1 METQP
6 DYKLMGTCARKKL
19 KMSAPPFSQLD
30 LKYPQRT
37 NLKVRTRNSIR
48 RQSFIEVEFKLPR
61 PIKVLIEDSFPCFPN
76 SKVSLCVIPGINPK
90 QRAQKVCQD
99 NCFFIKNSDSVL
111 LALFD
116 GHGVNGEKVVEFLS
130 NTTIES
136 FQKFSNKVKI
146 IHEDFESFLK
156 QLSLKCALGLEKVD
170 FDCSLSGRYFLFSTQ
185 IMVLLTPTSIFSC
198 NIGDSRAVLGTGTS
212 PGVNSI
218 TRSHLLSNQ
227 EFSKAKFVRSQ
238 NYSRYLMPHQLSKD
252 HKPNDPEESRRVCE
266 MGGKVDRNYN
276 SSGIAVGPF
285 RISDPSGLLPGISV
299 SRIQGDYK
307 LRSLGVISESS
318 IKKYPIKRDDFFVV
332 LASDGVWDVMENE
345 EVVAFIETY
354 RSSCQNHFD
363 NTDTIDI
370 KNSCIAQL
378 LCEEARLRWLHL
390 MNYEDVNMDDISCI
404 IFEIKDTPEYMKSS
418 QNQSND
424 FEQRLSTSSGFMTL
438 KDSQRNSWVLPST
451 ESFVVNNI

>member
-1 METQP
+1 
-6 DYKLMGTCARKKL
+6 MGTCARKKL
-19 KMSAPPFSQLD
+19 KMSVPPFSQLD
-30 LKYPQRT
+30 LKYPQKA
-37 NLKVRTRNSIR
+37 NLKVRTRNSKR
-48 RQSFIEVEFKLPR
+48 RQSFIEVELKLPR
-61 PIKVLIEDSFPCFPN
+61 PLKVLIEGSFPCFPN

-90 QRAQKVCQD
+90 QRTKKVCQD
-99 NCFFIKNSDSVL
+99 NCFFIKNSEIVL

-116 GHGVNGEKVVEFLS
+116 GHGLNGEKVVEFLY
-130 NTTIES
+130 NTTIEY
-136 FQKFSNKVKI
+136 FQKFSNKVKNVQQ
-146 IHEDFESFLK
+146 DYESFLR
-156 QLSLKCALGLEKVD
+156 QLTINCAIGLEKVE

-185 IMVLLTPTSIFSC
+185 IMVLLTPSSIFSC

-212 PGVNSI
+212 PGANSI
-218 TRSHLLSNQ
+218 SRSHLLSNQ
-227 EFSKAKFVRSQ
+227 EFSKAKFARIQ
-238 NYSRYLMPHQLSKD
+238 NYSRYLLPHQLSKD

-276 SSGIAVGPF
+276 SSGMAVGPF
-285 RISDPSGLLPGISV
+285 RISDPSCLLPGISV

-318 IKKYPIKRDDFFVV
+318 IKKYPLKRDDFFVV

-354 RSSCQNHFD
+354 RYFCKSHFD

-370 KNSCIAQL
+370 NNSCIAQL
-378 LCEEARLRWLHL
+378 LCEEARFRWLNL
-390 MNYEDVNMDDISCI
+390 MNHEDVNMDDVSCI
-404 IFEIKDTPEYMKSS
+404 IFEIKDTPEYIKSN

-424 FEQRLSTSSGFMTL
+424 LEQRLSTSSGFITL

-451 ESFVVNNI
+451 ESFVGNNI